1 MPYSERSPLLGPQRV
16 GVRRRSLSPLPAPHP
31 HGPLRH
37 RGTAGDGTGAKAA
50 TTSGSRTA
58 IDNEDAL
65 DDQWHHLTEDDIAI
79 EGMVLVLLSELEQRG
94 YMIPSGLVDVPLDM
108 PEEEAEA
115 ERALFR
121 TVFAVPRHRGV
132 LEQYLP
138 YLPRATVA
146 PNEPRPPSS
155 PSGASSPQH
164 LAPVPAPVP
173 AHGAATPHHLAHS
186 NLSSSSSSAATTAT
200 TTTAAAEVK
209 VALHENDDQPT
220 KDEATEHPN
229 GLAPP
234 PAPPHRP
241 TPSPSYLELRWSAG
255 DIISSPSALLL
266 CALLS
271 LLISLQ
277 EEVTTM
283 VQETDRGVDG
293 ELRMFKARRDL
304 GERLYAVVGGLLDSY
319 LLTGDAHPVRST
331 DSDHDNLHD
340 REEPEDALVTLLF
353 HDFPL
358 HYDSTDRA
366 TCDHLMVFGP
376 ISTTALDLLL
386 NLTSYPLVEAEDLV
400 SHPVILA
407 STEYVWRNG
416 LLPPPR
422 QGVDTSLSWTESFV
436 RLDRF
441 SIPRILHAQ
450 TYIHS
455 TLHAA
460 ATIYILTFSAYAH
473 FDSLNPLDPTVPV
486 KNLRIPEHG
495 RPHKTWSV
503 FTSLV
508 WWLWVA
514 GVFGWAADVLRA
526 WHHRGP
532 HPSLPLSP
540 STLLPLLHHA
550 LVLASLLLR
559 LSGMMWK
566 RPPAFLFASSLS
578 LLAWS
583 IPFLAASRILP
594 QNLPMF
600 GSPTH
605 MRWEKI
611 RDGRRRRD
619 VGYRPPPKT
628 VPVSHR
634 ALRSLEAQLGGLV
647 QFGSYFTV
655 LGLLL
660 LWSLSGELDY
670 PGLLMS
676 PVTVVDSVSTYLSAP
691 KQGPVSPIEARTTL
705 AFTLILGVVLAYFA
719 GGRPSE
725 SGKTSRRHKELDD
738 LDGWD
743 RYGREVAFR
752 ARRERLAV
760 NRYFSF
766 VPPPLHQHSLESVPS
781 AFGMPPLPSPLNLWI
796 APLALS
802 GFIARRWFGRED
814 WARRVHERGRLWI
827 WRAGVAPLGLWA
839 VIAKGVRTV
848 RKVD

>member
-1 MPYSERSPLLGPQRV
+1 MPYSERSPLLGPKRV
-16 GVRRRSLSPLPAPHP
+16 GVRRRSLSPLPAPLRRRASLIGAHAAGGGGGGATRG
-31 HGPLRH
+31 GP
-37 RGTAGDGTGAKAA
+37 G
-50 TTSGSRTA
+50 SGSRYA
-58 IDNEDAL
+58 IDDEDVL
-65 DDQWHHLTEDDIAI
+65 DDDDQWHHLTEDDIAI

-94 YMIPSGLVDVPLDM
+94 YTIPSGLVDVPLDM
-108 PEEEAEA
+108 PVEEAEA
-115 ERALFR
+115 EQALFR

-138 YLPRATVA
+138 YLATVA
-146 PNEPRPPSS
+146 PHEPPQPPSPWS
-155 PSGASSPQH
+155 ATQQAHPRQLAAQDRSAAPHLVHSTSHSS
-164 LAPVPAPVP
+164 
-173 AHGAATPHHLAHS
+173 T
-186 NLSSSSSSAATTAT
+186 SSSSAATTAT
-200 TTTAAAEVK
+200 TTAAGEAKLTLNEIK
-209 VALHENDDQPT
+209 HDHQLS
-220 KDEATEHPN
+220 KDEPIQHPN
-229 GLAPP
+229 GQAPP
-234 PAPPHRP
+234 SAPPHRS
-241 TPSPSYLELRWSAG
+241 TPAPSYLELPWSAS

-277 EEVTTM
+277 EEVTAV

-319 LLTGDAHPVRST
+319 LLTGDAHPARSAGD
-331 DSDHDNLHD
+331 DSDSRHS

-366 TCDHLMVFGP
+366 TC
-376 ISTTALDLLL
+376 ALDLLL

-422 QGVDTSLSWTESFV
+422 PGEDTSLSWTESFV

-473 FDSLNPLDPTVPV
+473 FDSLNPLDPTLPA
-486 KNLRIPEHG
+486 KNPRIPEHG
-495 RPHKTWSV
+495 RPQKTWSV
-503 FTSLV
+503 LTGLV

-514 GVFGWAADVLRA
+514 GVFGWAVDVLRA

-540 STLLPLLHHA
+540 STLLPLLHHG

-559 LSGMMWK
+559 LSGLMWK

-655 LGLLL
+655 LGVLL

-670 PGLLMS
+670 PGLFMA
-676 PVTVVDSVSTYLSAP
+676 PVAVMNSVSTYLSVP

-705 AFTLILGVVLAYFA
+705 AFTFILGVVLAYFA

-725 SGKTSRRHKELDD
+725 SGKTSRPHKELDD

-796 APLALS
+796 APLTLS
-802 GFIARRWFGRED
+802 GFIARRWYGRED

-827 WRAGVAPLGLWA
+827 WRAGVAPLGVWA

-848 RKVD
+848 RQVD